1 MRIVT
6 LYELNSDDVIEA
18 IAEKFNV
25 TVDNVSIS
33 GADKG
38 QFKVLVEKGTQSLSK
53 QEVSVSV
60 TPATHDLASVIKEYN
75 NTPPEAHLEDNTSQV
90 ISEWVVDD
98 SAADEAVERLQSKSD
113 NITVTA
119 STDPIPAPDYK
130 HSNVGP
136 ICVVEA
142 STEQRSQ
149 RDIDEANFVKIT
161 DAVLV
166 SLISQGSTIAGICES
181 YKLPVKYRQRLYKRI
196 ESLRSEGVSLPELKR
211 GRRDTSSAPG
221 DQLPEVD

>member
-6 LYELNSDDVIEA
+6 LYELNSNDVIEA

-25 TVDNVSIS
+25 IVDNVSIS
-33 GADKG
+33 GPDNG
-38 QFKVLVEKGTQSLSK
+38 QFKVLVEKETQSLPK

-60 TPATHDLASVIKEYN
+60 IPATHDLVSVIKEYN

-119 STDPIPAPDYK
+119 STDPIPVPDYE

-136 ICVVEA
+136 IRIVEA

-149 RDIDEANFVKIT
+149 RDIDEANFAKIT
-161 DAVLV
+161 DDI
-166 SLISQGSTIAGICES
+166 LIAAIQQGASIASICES
-181 YKLPVKYRQRLYKRI
+181 YNLPVKYRQRLYKHI
-196 ESLRSEGVSLPELKR
+196 EELRSEGASLPELKR
-211 GRRDTSSAPG
+211 GRRDTSSASG
-221 DQLPEVD
+221 DQLSGVD

>member
-6 LYELNSDDVIEA
+6 LYELDLDDVIRA
-18 IAEKFNV
+18 IAAKYNTTLDKV
-25 TVDNVSIS
+25 TVGGVVDRDSFKIS
-33 GADKG
+33 VEQVASEQGG
-38 QFKVLVEKGTQSLSK
+38 QVLAGPAILSLD
-53 QEVSVSV
+53 SV
-60 TPATHDLASVIKEYN
+60 PKEY

-119 STDPIPAPDYK
+119 STDPIPAPDYE

-136 ICVVEA
+136 IRIVEA

-149 RDIDEANFVKIT
+149 SDIDEANFAKIS
-161 DAVLV
+161 DDVLI
-166 SLISQGSTIAGICES
+166 SLISLGDTVAGICES

-211 GRRDTSSAPG
+211 GRRDTSSASR
-221 DQLPEVD
+221 DQLSEVD